1 MKGQR
6 SSKPHHLNKL
16 LNEGVRMQELPDYF
30 DDLIQVLETYIAH
43 KADHF
48 TLQTYGGHYIDGP
61 YVQALQEH
69 DNILLV
75 EAISNEFLDPPL
87 EEPGQQAMLFH
98 GLALL
103 SRRSY
108 LPNYAQFIDQSQ
120 LSPREIAIK
129 MAQAL
134 HFAYGVDDSYS
145 FEIAPHLDAA
155 KTLIERLGIAHN
167 L

>member
-1 MKGQR
+1 
-6 SSKPHHLNKL
+6 
-16 LNEGVRMQELPDYF
+16 MQELPDYF

-69 DNILLV
+69 DSVLLI
-75 EAISNEFLDPPL
+75 EAVSNEFLKPPL
-87 EEPGQQAMLFH
+87 ETPGQETMLFM
-98 GLALL
+98 GW
-103 SRRSY
+103 RFYPERY
-108 LPNYAQFIDQSQ
+108 LPNYAQFIDQSKV
-120 LSPREIAIK
+120 SPREIAIK

-134 HFAYGVDDSYS
+134 HFAYGVDDTYS

-155 KTLIERLGIAHN
+155 KTLIERLGIAHG
-167 L
+167 

>member
-1 MKGQR
+1 MKEQH
-6 SSKPHHLNKL
+6 SSKPHRLNKQ
-16 LNEGVRMQELPDYF
+16 LNEGVHMQELPDYF
-30 DDLIQVLETYIAH
+30 DDIIQVLETYIAH

-75 EAISNEFLDPPL
+75 EAISNEFLNPHLD
-87 EEPGQQAMLFH
+87 EKGQQTMLFL
-98 GLALL
+98 GW
-103 SRRSY
+103 RFYPENY
-108 LPNYAQFIDQSQ
+108 LPNYAQFIDQSK
-120 LSPREIAIK
+120 LSSREIAIK

-145 FEIAPHLDAA
+145 FQIAPHLDAA
-155 KTLIERLGIAHN
+155 KTLIDRLGIAHN

>member
-1 MKGQR
+1 MKAQP
-6 SSKPHHLNKL
+6 SSKSHRLNKQ

-30 DDLIQVLETYIAH
+30 DDIIQVLETYIAH
-43 KADHF
+43 KVDHF

-75 EAISNEFLDPPL
+75 EAISNEFLNPPL
-87 EEPGQQAMLFH
+87 DEKGQQTMLFL
-98 GLALL
+98 GW
-103 SRRSY
+103 RFYPEKY
-108 LPNYAQFIDQSQ
+108 LPNYAQFIDQSK
-120 LSPREIAIK
+120 LSSREIAIK

-134 HFAYGVDDSYS
+134 HFAYGVDDSFS
-145 FEIAPHLDAA
+145 FQIAPHLDAA
-155 KTLIERLGIAHN
+155 KTLIDRLGIAHN